1 MKTIKKQIYIIILFA
16 ICLLLFATKSQAAGS
31 ISLKPSK
38 TSLTVGDEFNI
49 SVNLSGA
56 SVATLTTRITVDTS
70 KVDYVSGPANTSFS
84 NGRVIYTWTDPTGG
98 ENPKTDGTI
107 ATFKFK
113 AKAAGTASFS
123 ISGDF
128 YTPDEKPVNPSFS
141 ATSVTIKEKETT
153 PETPTPTP
161 PSTDGSGSGG
171 NTGGGNNSGNTG
183 GSTGSG
189 NNSGNTGGNTG
200 GGSSGSTGGTTGGGS
215 SGTTG
220 GTTGGNT
227 NQGSS
232 NQGGTNQGG
241 NSNTGNTQTLS
252 TNANLKEL
260 HLNVEGLSPAF
271 QKTITRYNL
280 IVGNDISQ
288 ISVNAIPEEANAKV
302 SVTGNTN
309 LNVGVN
315 EIKITVTA
323 PDGKTTKSYIIEVT
337 KTENP
342 DLANANLET
351 LAIEN
356 VTLDPEFN
364 PDVTSYNA
372 IIGSEIENI
381 RILAIPQIEGANVQI
396 TGADNI
402 MFGDN
407 TITINVIAKDGVTNK
422 EYVVN
427 LYKTTPEEEN
437 QNNIIEE
444 DGQNIQEQ
452 PQEKKITAGQI
463 VFTIIIAGST
473 AGAVYMLIRKY
484 RMEN

>member
-1 MKTIKKQIYIIILFA
+1 MKTTKKNIYLTILFF
-16 ICLLLFATKSQAAGS
+16 ICLLLFTTKSNAAGS

-70 KVDYVSGPANTSFS
+70 KVDYVSGPANTNFS
-84 NGRVIYTWTDPTGG
+84 NGKVIYTWTDPAGG

-113 AKAAGTASFS
+113 AKSAGTASFS
-123 ISGDF
+123 VSGNF
-128 YTPDEKPVNPSFS
+128 YTPDEEAVNPTFS
-141 ATSVTIKEKETT
+141 GTSVTIKEKVTV

-161 PSTDGSGSGG
+161 PSTGGSGSGG
-171 NTGGGNNSGNTG
+171 TTGGGSTGGTNQGGGSGTTGGTNQGGTGSAGGNNQSGNTG
-183 GSTGSG
+183 SSG
-189 NNSGNTGGNTG
+189 G
-200 GGSSGSTGGTTGGGS
+200 SGSTGGTTG
-215 SGTTG
+215 
-220 GTTGGNT
+220 NT

-232 NQGGTNQGG
+232 NQGG

-252 TNANLKEL
+252 ANANLKEL

-271 QKTITRYNL
+271 QKTVTRYNL

-288 ISVNAIPEEANAKV
+288 ININAIPEEANAKV

-315 EIKITVTA
+315 EVVITVTA
-323 PDGKTTKSYIIEVT
+323 PDGKSTKRYIIEVT
-337 KTENP
+337 KTQNP

-356 VTLDPEFN
+356 VTLEPEFN
-364 PDVTSYNA
+364 ADVTLYNA
-372 IIGSEIENI
+372 IISSDVENI
-381 RILAIPQIEGANVQI
+381 NLLAIPQIEGASVTV

-402 MFGDN
+402 NFGDN
-407 TITINVIAKDGVTNK
+407 TITVNVIAKDGVTNK
-422 EYVVN
+422 EYIIK

-437 QNNIIEE
+437 QNNVIAEQDPNISEP
-444 DGQNIQEQ
+444 IQEN
-452 PQEKKITAGQI
+452 KITAGEIIFMVII
-463 VFTIIIAGST
+463 VGSISGIIYI
-473 AGAVYMLIRKY
+473 LIRKY